1 MTKHEDE
8 CLAYHVKRLTARS
21 MDAYEVGAPVFV
33 SEFGGCGRDDRCVYE
48 IGQVARLAN
57 ADLMSWAVRTD
68 MLS

>member
-1 MTKHEDE
+1 
-8 CLAYHVKRLTARS
+8 